1 MTKNVTIA
9 GVLGGIV
16 LFIWGAVSH
25 MMLPLGMAG
34 LRSMSATQESAV
46 VSAMQT
52 AMHERAIYFFPGMD
66 TSRKPSPEEDAAW
79 KAKHASGPAGIV
91 VFNPRPG
98 SPMSAGML
106 LTELASNVVAAL
118 LAALVIGFVPSL
130 LGYGK
135 RVLLVGLMGLL
146 VAIDVDVSYWNW
158 YGFPTSYLLAQLVDH
173 FVGWLLAGLVIAR
186 FSRG

>member
-1 MTKNVTIA
+1 MMKHVTSA

-16 LFIWGAVSH
+16 LFVWGAVSH

-46 VSAMQT
+46 VSAMQS

-66 TSRKPSPEEDAAW
+66 MSKAPSPEEEKAW
-79 KAKHASGPAGIV
+79 KARYASGPAGIV

-106 LTELASNVVAAL
+106 MTDLASNIVAAL
-118 LAALVIGFVPSL
+118 LAALLIGFVPGV

-135 RVLLVGLMGLL
+135 RVLLVGLIGLL